1 MVGFDGTLTA
11 VTAAQKPNTRLVVLI
26 VFTYR
31 QVVVDLERTIMA
43 NATKTPTPK
52 TPKPAVKLTERIKTQ
67 LNASALKGKVTLD
80 ELSDL
85 EQHIKR
91 LASFMGV

>member
-1 MVGFDGTLTA
+1 
-11 VTAAQKPNTRLVVLI
+11 
-26 VFTYR
+26 
-31 QVVVDLERTIMA
+31 MA
-43 NATKTPTPK
+43 TNATPKTTAPK

-67 LNASALKGKVTLD
+67 LNAQALKGKVSLD

-91 LASFMGV
+91 LAGFLGAA